1 MSMGPEAADWSV
13 AGLVAMGG
21 TLLGWAVRSLSLASR
36 WGAVQVELSGLRN
49 ELHEFKGAFHA
60 HLAQDV
66 EDRRHLDSKLSGLSR
81 DLNQLIGAQGG
92 RGGGGEG

>member
-36 WGAVQVELSGLRN
+36 WGAVQVELSGLRG
-49 ELHEFKGAFHA
+49 ELQEFKGAFQA

-66 EDRRHLDSKLSGLSR
+66 EDRRHLDDKLLRISG
-81 DLNQLIGAQGG
+81 DLHQLIGAQ
-92 RGGGGEG
+92 RARGGEG